1 VNDELGRPEDDRPG
15 DPTEGVRIIGAEEA
29 AEALERGDVASRRGD
44 DEPRFGDRPKP
55 PPVGPK
61 PALRFP
67 LGSDDPAD
75 LGAVRPAGTGGFD
88 PITGLGGR
96 GGQRFDPMPDA
107 DAVDAVDD
115 EPMIIDDDY
124 AVDHDDPTLDEPSPS
139 PSPSAIDLTDEPQ
152 ADLFSAAADEPG
164 DEPAPVELPHWSD
177 PPTGEVPEVLA
188 SGDADDLD
196 AWSSF
201 ASSSPRWRDS
211 DRDWDDESVHEI
223 FASEETGWRV
233 GAMDDSKPA
242 PDEVY
247 SFDEVGADSEASLTD
262 FDHGPDLGFEPEW
275 SEEVEDEVPV
285 GAGARPRRRVQPRR
299 NPVAEYASGASG
311 YAPPVSSGR
320 DMQAALAWGIG
331 LAVLGLAAF
340 WAGPAVTMALVVALL
355 TICSFEF
362 FNAVRRAGFQPA
374 TLLGNVAIFLSPLA
388 VYWKGAE
395 AFPLLVALIV
405 MAALGWHLVGA
416 DGESRV
422 IESVGVTLLG
432 VAWIGGLGSFA
443 ALMLRGPD
451 GVGFLIA
458 AVLAT
463 VAYDVGALLVGR
475 SVGERPLSEASPNKT
490 VEGLV
495 GGMLTALVAM
505 LVVFALFGLHPFD
518 SFGDAFII
526 GLAAAIAAPI
536 GDLCESLLKRDLGI
550 KDMAATLPGHG
561 GFLDRFDAMLFVLP
575 FVFYAAVFFQ
585 LGPFKG

>member
-1 VNDELGRPEDDRPG
+1 VNDELGRPDDDRPG

-29 AEALERGDVASRRGD
+29 AEALERGDVASRRGE

-67 LGSDDPAD
+67 LNADDPAD
-75 LGAVRPAGTGGFD
+75 LGAVRPASGGGFD

-96 GGQRFDPMPDA
+96 GGQRFDPIPDP
-107 DAVDAVDD
+107 DQLPPGDD
-115 EPMIIDDDY
+115 EPVVIDDEY
-124 AVDHDDPTLDEPSPS
+124 AVDQDDATLDEPSPS
-139 PSPSAIDLTDEPQ
+139 IDLTDEPQ
-152 ADLFSAAADEPG
+152 PELFSSAAEEEPG
-164 DEPAPVELPHWSD
+164 GEPAPVELPHWSD

-188 SGDADDLD
+188 SGEADDLD

-201 ASSSPRWRDS
+201 AASSPRWRDS

-223 FASEETGWRV
+223 FATDETGWRV
-233 GAMDDSKPA
+233 GAMDDSRPA

-247 SFDEVGADSEASLTD
+247 SFDEVGGDDEAAALTD

-285 GAGARPRRRVQPRR
+285 GTGARPRRRVQPRR

-320 DMQAALAWGIG
+320 DMQTALAMG
-331 LAVLGLAAF
+331 LGLFVLALVVF
-340 WAGPAVTMALVVALL
+340 WAGPTVTMALVVAIL

-374 TLLGNVAIFLSPLA
+374 TLLGNVAIFLTPLA

-405 MAALGWHLVGA
+405 MASLGWHLVGA
-416 DGESRV
+416 DGDARV

-451 GVGFLIA
+451 GVGFLLA
-458 AVLAT
+458 AVIAT
-463 VAYDVGALLVGR
+463 VAYDVGALFVGR

-495 GGMLTALVAM
+495 GGMLVALVATV
-505 LVVFALFGLHPFD
+505 VVFSLFGVAPFD

-526 GLAAAIAAPI
+526 GLVAAIAAPI

-575 FVFYAAVFFQ
+575 FVFYAAVFFE

>member
-1 VNDELGRPEDDRPG
+1 MNDELGRPEDDRPG

-67 LGSDDPAD
+67 LGADDPAELD
-75 LGAVRPAGTGGFD
+75 AVRPASSGGFD

-96 GGQRFDPMPDA
+96 GGQRFDPMPDP
-107 DAVDAVDD
+107 DSIDD
-115 EPMIIDDDY
+115 EPIVIEDDY
-124 AVDHDDPTLDEPSPS
+124 ALDHDDPTLDEPSPS
-139 PSPSAIDLTDEPQ
+139 SIDLTDEPQ
-152 ADLFSAAADEPG
+152 ADLFSSDGAAEPG

-188 SGDADDLD
+188 SGDSDDLD

-201 ASSSPRWRDS
+201 ATSSPRWRDS

-223 FASEETGWRV
+223 FATEETGWRV
-233 GAMDDSKPA
+233 GAMDDSRPA

-247 SFDEVGADSEASLTD
+247 SFDEVGAEPEANLTD

-275 SEEVEDEVPV
+275 SEEVEDEVPA
-285 GAGARPRRRVQPRR
+285 GAGPRPRRRVQPRR

-320 DMQAALAWGIG
+320 DMQAAVAWGVG
-331 LAVLGLAAF
+331 LVLVGLIAF
-340 WAGPAVTMALVVALL
+340 KLGTAVTMALVVALL

-374 TLLGNVAIFLSPLA
+374 TLLGNVAIFFAPLA
-388 VYWKGAE
+388 VYWRGTA
-395 AFPLLVALIV
+395 AFPLLVALTV

-416 DGESRV
+416 DGDARV

-443 ALMLRGPD
+443 ALMLRGRD

-463 VAYDVGALLVGR
+463 VAYDVGALFVGR

-495 GGMLTALVAM
+495 GGMLVALLAT
-505 LVVFALFGLHPFD
+505 LAVFGVFGLHPFD
-518 SFGDAFII
+518 SLGDAFII

-536 GDLCESLLKRDLGI
+536 GDLCESLLKRDLGV

-575 FVFYAAVFFQ
+575 FVFYAAVAFH
-585 LGPFKG
+585 LGPFSV

>member
-67 LGSDDPAD
+67 LGADDPAD
-75 LGAVRPAGTGGFD
+75 LDAVRPASGGGFD

-96 GGQRFDPMPDA
+96 GGQRFDPMPDP
-107 DAVDAVDD
+107 DSVDRVDD
-115 EPMIIDDDY
+115 EPMVIEDEY
-124 AVDHDDPTLDEPSPS
+124 AVDHDDPTLDEPSP
-139 PSPSAIDLTDEPQ
+139 IDLTDEPQ

-164 DEPAPVELPHWSD
+164 EEPAPVELPHWSD

-201 ASSSPRWRDS
+201 ATSSPRWRDS

-223 FASEETGWRV
+223 FATEETGWRV
-233 GAMDDSKPA
+233 GAMDDSRPA

-247 SFDEVGADSEASLTD
+247 SFDEVGAEPEANLTD

-285 GAGARPRRRVQPRR
+285 GAGAARPRRRVQPRR

-320 DMQAALAWGIG
+320 DMQAALAVG
-331 LAVLGLAAF
+331 LGLGALGLIAF

-355 TICSFEF
+355 TVCSFEF
-362 FNAVRRAGFQPA
+362 FSAVRRAGFQPA
-374 TLLGNVAIFLSPLA
+374 TLLGNVAIFFAPLA
-388 VYWKGAE
+388 VYWRGTA
-395 AFPLLVALIV
+395 AFPLLVALTV

-416 DGESRV
+416 DGDARV

-432 VAWIGGLGSFA
+432 VGWIGGLGSFA
-443 ALMLRGPD
+443 ALMLRGDD

-490 VEGLV
+490 VEGLI
-495 GGMLTALVAM
+495 GGMLSALVAM

-561 GFLDRFDAMLFVLP
+561 GLLDRFDAMLFVLP